1 MQYKI
6 HPPDKLKATIQLP
19 ASKSISNRML
29 VLNALSLNT
38 NPVENLS
45 DCEDTQVIVDA
56 FNSDSNVFDVKGAGT
71 AMRFLTAFLAGMDG
85 EWILKGSKR
94 MHERPI
100 YPLVDTLKALDADI
114 EYLENEGCPPLKIK
128 GKRLKGGE
136 VYVSGNISSQFL
148 SALMMVAPTMEKGLI
163 INIKTDVISKPYL
176 NLTIKMM
183 EQYGV
188 QVKWEDN
195 KIIIKPQV
203 YKPVTLKVESDWT
216 AASYWYEM
224 AALCPGAE
232 VTLLGLQKDSY
243 QGDSNLVNLFA
254 DLGITTEYISDGVII
269 RKARKPNKKFFHNF
283 VGEPDLAQTFAATCC
298 FLNVPFIFSGVQS
311 LRIKETDRIEALKI
325 ELKKLGFVLRETESE
340 MLEWDG
346 ERCFVDENAAI
357 DTYDDHRM
365 AMSLAPAAIPF
376 KSILINDPHVV
387 SKSYP
392 NFWEDL
398 IKAGFTISQIPNRK
412 S

>member
-6 HPPDKLKATIQLP
+6 SPPETLKATIELP
-19 ASKSISNRML
+19 ASKSISNRVL
-29 VLNALSLNT
+29 ILNALSFNT

-45 DCEDTQVIVDA
+45 DCEDTQVIIDA
-56 FNSDSNVFDVKGAGT
+56 FNSNSNIFDVKGAGT
-71 AMRFLTAFLAGMDG
+71 AMRFLTAFLAGMEG

-114 EYLENEGCPPLKIK
+114 EYLETEGCPPLRIR

-136 VYVSGNISSQFL
+136 VFVSGNISSQFL
-148 SALMMVAPTMEKGLI
+148 SALMMVAPIMEKGLV
-163 INIKTDVISKPYL
+163 INIRTDVISKPYL
-176 NLTIKMM
+176 NLTIKLM
-183 EQYGV
+183 EEYGV
-188 QVKWEDN
+188 HVKWEDN

-203 YKPVTLKVESDWT
+203 YKPVTFRVEPDWT

-224 AALCPGAE
+224 VALCPGSE
-232 VTLLGLQKDSY
+232 VILPGLCKDSY
-243 QGDSNLVNLFA
+243 QGDSNLVSLFA
-254 DLGITTEYISDGVII
+254 DLGVATEYVSGGVVI
-269 RKARKPNKKFFHNF
+269 RKATKPNKKFFHNF

-311 LRIKETDRIEALKI
+311 LRIKETDRIEALKV
-325 ELKKLGFVLRETESE
+325 ELKKLGFVLRETGDE

-346 ERCFVDENAAI
+346 ERCFPQENAAI

-365 AMSLAPAAIPF
+365 AMSLAPAAVPF
-376 KSILINDPHVV
+376 NSILINDPHVV

-392 NFWEDL
+392 NFWKDL
-398 IKAGFTISQIPNRK
+398 QTAGFIITSNPK